1 MAPKRKS
8 TSSQNP
14 LHSRASTSFN
24 PTPSSVQFRD
34 EDARKAFS
42 ENFSRRG
49 IHSERQVILADFA
62 NIDLPDVI
70 HSQGWE
76 SLCDVLVT
84 CPSVLIQKF
93 YFNMHGFDYLVP
105 HFITRVLGT
114 HIAVTPQIVA
124 DMLHAPK
131 VEFPNY
137 LSCECL
143 KTVSKDEL
151 KSAFCVHPSKWG
163 ERQFTYCLG
172 FAKGPRFFN
181 MVTTFVLHPLS
192 YYNSITEPRA
202 RFLLSLFKHLTID
215 FPFHFILS
223 IIDVY
228 RDSASRDKLI
238 FLSAI
243 MRILCNFSIP
253 FPASDHFSYM
263 CAIDV
268 ATVKRS
274 KTQLG

>member
-24 PTPSSVQFRD
+24 PTPSSVRFRD

-114 HIAVTPQIVA
+114 HIAVTP
-124 DMLHAPK
+124 
-131 VEFPNY
+131 
-137 LSCECL
+137 
-143 KTVSKDEL
+143 
-151 KSAFCVHPSKWG
+151 
-163 ERQFTYCLG
+163 
-172 FAKGPRFFN
+172 
-181 MVTTFVLHPLS
+181 
-192 YYNSITEPRA
+192 
-202 RFLLSLFKHLTID
+202 
-215 FPFHFILS
+215 
-223 IIDVY
+223 
-228 RDSASRDKLI
+228 
-238 FLSAI
+238 
-243 MRILCNFSIP
+243 
-253 FPASDHFSYM
+253 
-263 CAIDV
+263 
-268 ATVKRS
+268 
-274 KTQLG
+274 